1 MYIIILI
8 LLFRCKYCR
17 KPDNIAELYFL
28 TFEDKKAYKV
38 IIYIYI
44 YYIYMYIYIIYIYIY
59 IYIRL
64 F

>member
-8 LLFRCKYCR
+8 LLFRYKYCR

-28 TFEDKKAYKV
+28 TFEDKKAYIV
-38 IIYIYI
+38 IIYI
-44 YYIYMYIYIIYIYIY
+44 YYIYMYIYVIYIYIY

>member
-8 LLFRCKYCR
+8 LLFRYKYCR

-44 YYIYMYIYIIYIYIY
+44 YILYIYVYIYNIYIYIY
-59 IYIRL
+59 IY
-64 F
+64 

>member
-8 LLFRCKYCR
+8 LLFRYKYCR

-59 IYIRL
+59 IYIY
-64 F
+64 